1 MKLKLKLM
9 TTPVYRTFHANI
21 YGNRTLKPVVPLDR
35 PPAKLPN
42 SFISDCVCRRQPCHD
57 RGRTPSQHS
66 QLAVGSDAAPYH
78 EGGGQHQQPQ
88 QCSDQVIEDL
98 ARR

>member
-1 MKLKLKLM
+1 MKLKLM
-9 TTPVYRTFHANI
+9 TTSMCRTFHANT
-21 YGNRTLKPVVPLDR
+21 YRNRALKPVVPLDR

-42 SFISDCVCRRQPCHD
+42 GVISDYVCRRQPCHD

-66 QLAVGSDAAPYH
+66 QLAVGSDAAPYY

-88 QCSDQVIEDL
+88 QCSNQVIEDL